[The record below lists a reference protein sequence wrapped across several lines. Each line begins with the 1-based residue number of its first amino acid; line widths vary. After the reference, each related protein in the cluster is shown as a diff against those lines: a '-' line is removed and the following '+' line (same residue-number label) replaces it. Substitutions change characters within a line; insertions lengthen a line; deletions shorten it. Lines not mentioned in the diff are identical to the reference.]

1 MNKTTYCFKIKSPQ
15 TDLLISIGFQAAKE
29 SFPTKNDALKYREAY
44 PEFFELKPFLKNR
57 NGQVILIK
65 ETTTQT
71 ILEEF

>member
-1 MNKTTYCFKIKSPQ
+1 MNKTTYCFKIKSPE

-29 SFPTKNDALKYREAY
+29 IFPTKNDALKYREAY
-44 PEFFELKPFLKNR
+44 PEFFELKPFLR
-57 NGQVILIK
+57 NCQVILIK